1 MPSLPQSRF
10 RVWAGSAKLTPHVIG
25 GHMATIAA
33 APTPPRNRE
42 PFPVR
47 RPTDANFFLV
57 YLILVWLGVLAGFG
71 PEIVKHARGDEAAY
85 PIAVH
90 VHAAITVGWLA
101 LLSSQTW
108 LIRKRELRLHR
119 KWGKVGALLAVA
131 VVVVGFW
138 AALAFEK
145 AAMSTPARRPHFLA
159 IEWSNI
165 IEFAGLAAAAIA
177 ARNRPSAHKRLI
189 LLATLS
195 LTPAAFNRAV
205 GKPFIH
211 PLLASGIGQT
221 WVQIFSLTD
230 LMVLGIGLYDWHTRG
245 RVHPAWAI
253 GALWILTG
261 QLTACWLFYSP
272 AWKAISASI
281 LRSW

>member
-1 MPSLPQSRF
+1 
-10 RVWAGSAKLTPHVIG
+10 
-25 GHMATIAA
+25 MATIAA

-71 PEIVKHARGDEAAY
+71 PEIVKHARGNEAAY

-90 VHAAITVGWLA
+90 VHAAITVGG
-101 LLSSQTW
+101 

-131 VVVVGFW
+131 VVVAGFW

-159 IEWSNI
+159 IEWSNV
-165 IEFAGLAAAAIA
+165 IEFAGLAAAAII

-211 PLLASGIGQT
+211 PLLGSGIGQT
-221 WVQIFSLTD
+221 WV
-230 LMVLGIGLYDWHTRG
+230 
-245 RVHPAWAI
+245 
-253 GALWILTG
+253 
-261 QLTACWLFYSP
+261 
-272 AWKAISASI
+272 
-281 LRSW
+281 